1 MTTKKEPSEYI
12 KSAIAIFQ
20 VLMASVVVW
29 LFSTVSDLTGQVIEL
44 KANQKHIQSDIPR
57 VVEAV
62 EKNTEVIRGLE
73 KIIERLTA
81 LLEKS
86 NR

>member
-81 LLEKS
+81 LLEKN

>member
-1 MTTKKEPSEYI
+1 MTSKKEPSEYI

-81 LLEKS
+81 LLEKD
-86 NR
+86 R

>member
-1 MTTKKEPSEYI
+1 MTKKEPSEYI

-81 LLEKS
+81 LLEKD
-86 NR
+86 R

>member
-1 MTTKKEPSEYI
+1 MTTKKEPSDYI

-20 VLMASVVVW
+20 ILMASVVVW

>member
-86 NR
+86 NQ

>member
-20 VLMASVVVW
+20 VLMASIVVW

>member
-1 MTTKKEPSEYI
+1 MTSKKEPSEYI

-57 VVEAV
+57 VVDAV

-81 LLEKS
+81 LLEKD
-86 NR
+86 R

>member
-20 VLMASVVVW
+20 ILMASVVVW

>member
-1 MTTKKEPSEYI
+1 MTTKKEHSEYI

>member
-20 VLMASVVVW
+20 ILMASVVVW
-29 LFSTVSDLTGQVIEL
+29 LFSTVSDLKGEVIEL
-44 KANQKHIQSDIPR
+44 KANQKHIQGDIPR

-73 KIIERLTA
+73 KIIERLTT
-81 LLEKS
+81 LLEG
-86 NR
+86 RP

>member
-86 NR
+86 NP